1 MAPHTGRSARLISKL
16 YGYRSPKEFVAE
28 LPENARVADI
38 GAGNSNLG
46 RVAAGLRPD
55 IQWTNIDI
63 QYDDFYP
70 SLRERSKAPDNVS
83 YVAADILHSCLQAG
97 SLDLI
102 VSNAALP
109 FIIMTDEV
117 LAMRALYSMRESL
130 KTDGRMILGKGIVN
144 GALFRKKDGAVH
156 ATAQEFD
163 EDPEKVLRELTVR
176 K

>member
-1 MAPHTGRSARLISKL
+1 
-16 YGYRSPKEFVAE
+16 
-28 LPENARVADI
+28 
-38 GAGNSNLG
+38 
-46 RVAAGLRPD
+46 
-55 IQWTNIDI
+55 
-63 QYDDFYP
+63 
-70 SLRERSKAPDNVS
+70 
-83 YVAADILHSCLQAG
+83 
-97 SLDLI
+97 
-102 VSNAALP
+102 
-109 FIIMTDEV
+109 MTDEV